1 MEAGDIIIV
10 GGGAAGLSAAGAL
23 ARRGHRPLVLER
35 ARVGQVWEERYDRL
49 RLHTRYSGLAHYPLP
64 RGLPPYPSKDAY
76 AAYLRDYARHFGLR
90 VVAGCAVRGV
100 RPAEGGETAWRVT
113 SDCGAWRCRVVVLA
127 MGQYGEPVVPPWP
140 GRERF
145 AGTLLHSS
153 AYRNARSFAGRRVL
167 VVGAGNSGAEIAADL
182 ADGGASWVGLSVRTP
197 PQVVPRDPFGM
208 PVQRTGIL
216 LSMFP
221 PAIADRLARA
231 TGWLT
236 LGDLTPY
243 GLPPAAWGPYS
254 ARRVPLIDVGL
265 VAALKRGAV
274 QVRPAVA
281 DLSETGACYADGTVE
296 PCDVIIAATGYRSP
310 LPRVLDAPGALDE
323 AGEPR
328 FASGGA
334 TGYPGLYFIGY
345 THTLRGHLFEANRDS
360 RRLAREITR
369 YLG

>member
-1 MEAGDIIIV
+1 MNTSDIIII

-23 ARRGHRPLVLER
+23 SRRGHHPLVIER
-35 ARVGQVWEERYDRL
+35 DRVGQVWEARYDRL
-49 RLHTRYSGLAHYPLP
+49 HLHTRYSSLAHYPLP
-64 RGLPPYPSKDAY
+64 RGTPPYPSKDAY

-100 RPAEGGETAWRVT
+100 RPAEGPGATWVVE
-113 SDCGAWRCRVVVLA
+113 SDCGTWRPRVVVLA
-127 MGQYGEPVVPPWP
+127 IGQYGEPVVPPWP
-140 GRERF
+140 GRARY
-145 AGTLLHSS
+145 AGTLIHSS
-153 AYRNARSFAGRRVL
+153 AYRNARPFAGRRVL

-182 ADGGASWVGLSVRTP
+182 AAGGASWVGLSVRTP

-216 LSMFP
+216 LSMLP
-221 PAIADRLARA
+221 PALADWFARA
-231 TGWLT
+231 TAWLT
-236 LGDLTPY
+236 LGDLTRY
-243 GLPPAAWGPYS
+243 GMPPAAWGPYS

-265 VAALKRGAV
+265 VAALKRGTV
-274 QVRPAVA
+274 QIRPAVA
-281 DLSETGACYADGTVE
+281 DLSAAGAVYVDDGAEV
-296 PCDVIIAATGYRSP
+296 CDAIIAATGYRSP
-310 LPRVLDAPGALDE
+310 LPQVLNAPGTLDD

-328 FASGGA
+328 FASGA
-334 TGYPGLYFIGY
+334 PTSRPGLYFIGY